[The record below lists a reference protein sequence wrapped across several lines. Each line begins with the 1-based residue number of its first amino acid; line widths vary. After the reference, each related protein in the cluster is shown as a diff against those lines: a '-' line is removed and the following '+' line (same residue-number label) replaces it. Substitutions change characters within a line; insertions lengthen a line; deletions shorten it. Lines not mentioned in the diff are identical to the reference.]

1 MEFLASYLKFGM
13 FSAGKNKSLNLG
25 TYNLACSVVSFLGL
39 ILLIFWSPKNDHSHK
54 SAIFAYTKPNCPEKD
69 ENMYEIYGK
78 HIRNHLF
85 FIFCNSYTY
94 SHPFLANL
102 VLYKQIWPIYGYS
115 HISMTKKQAKLSSNL
130 KQLKKEDLIFPTSN
144 FAFFLLNTSQ
154 TEDRRPKIP
163 N

>member
-1 MEFLASYLKFGM
+1 MAQVYSTRMFFKKQCCTLGRCILDLKKACTPPPPPQCLGGST
-13 FSAGKNKSLNLG
+13 FS
-25 TYNLACSVVSFLGL
+25 SF
-39 ILLIFWSPKNDHSHK
+39 S
-54 SAIFAYTKPNCPEKD
+54 NCF
-69 ENMYEIYGK
+69 
-78 HIRNHLF
+78 RTRSF
-85 FIFCNSYTY
+85 CIFCNSYTY

>member
-1 MEFLASYLKFGM
+1 MPQGYFPVLLVTFR
-13 FSAGKNKSLNLG
+13 
-25 TYNLACSVVSFLGL
+25 SFLVLRGGTHS
-39 ILLIFWSPKNDHSHK
+39 ILPKRRNPEFSEFWRFFLSLGGGRAQCLGGSTF
-54 SAIFAYTKPNCPEKD
+54 SSFSNCF
-69 ENMYEIYGK
+69 
-78 HIRNHLF
+78 RTRSF
-85 FIFCNSYTY
+85 CIFCNSYTY

-115 HISMTKKQAKLSSNL
+115 HISKTKKQAKLSSNL
-130 KQLKKEDLIFPTSN
+130 KQLKKEDLMFPTSN

>member
-1 MEFLASYLKFGM
+1 MGRGGNFPNKTLPTRRETSANYFFKIIFLIFFLSYLTWEGAQCLGGST
-13 FSAGKNKSLNLG
+13 FS
-25 TYNLACSVVSFLGL
+25 SFSNCFRNC
-39 ILLIFWSPKNDHSHK
+39 LL
-54 SAIFAYTKPNCPEKD
+54 C
-69 ENMYEIYGK
+69 
-78 HIRNHLF
+78 
-85 FIFCNSYTY
+85 IFCNSYTY

-130 KQLKKEDLIFPTSN
+130 KQLKKEDLMFPTSN